1 MTLKTW
7 PWKGDLEWPRCVE
20 PEWPGC
26 ADPEWSVNL
35 CCSKNKFTVFV
46 LQAMI
51 YLDLIKKNIKEM
63 SFCHKLKF
71 FNPYIFETW

>member
-51 YLDLIKKNIKEM
+51 YLDLIKKYKGNEFL
-63 SFCHKLKF
+63 SQTQ
-71 FNPYIFETW
+71 IF